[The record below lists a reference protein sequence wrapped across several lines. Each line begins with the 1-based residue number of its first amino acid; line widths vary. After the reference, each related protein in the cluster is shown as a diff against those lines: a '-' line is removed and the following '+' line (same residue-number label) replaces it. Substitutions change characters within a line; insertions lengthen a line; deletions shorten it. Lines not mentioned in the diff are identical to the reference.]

1 MGHHCG
7 SRHSDREVDGRASTV
22 ARDKESAKGVKPA
35 SKANKSAKAPERHA
49 VTGDPVLDQMIAGES
64 RADRHQ
70 AGGARRATAP
80 MVAQGQWVARD
91 DREDPIA
98 ILERSNEFRVPEL
111 VSIRF
116 GRMMASPFTYFRGA
130 PAVMAADLATTTS
143 SGIIVQACGDAHL
156 LNFGLFATPERNL
169 AFDVNDFDETHPAPW
184 EWDVK
189 RLCTSL
195 VIAAREDQC
204 TAEMTAEAARTAA
217 REYRAH
223 MLEFSQMGRLDVWY
237 ERIDIQRIA
246 EASQEFAT
254 AFEPMLKKAHRHTS
268 QGALPKLTEVVDG
281 RRKLIDEPP
290 LIVHGRDIEDPFVL
304 GAIRHYR
311 ESLEPERRVLFDHYQ
326 LVDIARKV
334 VGVGSVGARA
344 FVVLFVGR
352 DGADPLF
359 LQLKEAMP
367 SVLAPYVPGFT
378 FEHQGERVVHGQRL
392 MQAASDVFLGWT
404 DNADGQNR
412 HYYVRQL
419 RDMKLSA
426 DVGSMTPT
434 QLVEYGMVCGWTL
447 ARAHAKT
454 GDSPQIAGYLGDDDE
469 FDKAMVEFAVAYADQ
484 NEADYSA
491 FTRAVNTGRLF
502 AIPGI

>member
-1 MGHHCG
+1 M
-7 SRHSDREVDGRASTV
+7 A
-22 ARDKESAKGVKPA
+22 KEKRPAAKPQKPA
-35 SKANKSAKAPERHA
+35 KSAKPPKVAA
-49 VTGDPVLDQMIAGES
+49 TGDPILDGMIAGPT
-64 RADRHQ
+64 RAQRQ
-70 AGGARRATAP
+70 ALGRAL
-80 MVAQGQWVARD
+80 RD
-91 DREDPIA
+91 HVPLRDQAVWTPPADREDPIA
-98 ILERSNEFRVPEL
+98 ILERTNELRVPEL

-116 GRMMASPFTYFRGA
+116 GRMLASPFSFYRGA
-130 PAVMAADLATTTS
+130 PAVMAADLATTRS

-195 VIAAREDQC
+195 VIAARQDGCSE
-204 TAEMTAEAARTAA
+204 AMTAEAARAAA
-217 REYRAH
+217 RAYRTHIAA
-223 MLEFSQMGRLDVWY
+223 FSQMGRLDVWY
-237 ERIDIQRIA
+237 DRVDIDRIA
-246 EASQEFAT
+246 AASPRFSDAFA
-254 AFEPMLKKAHRHTS
+254 PILKKAERKTS

-281 RRKLIDEPP
+281 KRKIVDEPP
-290 LIVHGRDIEDPFVL
+290 LIVHGREATDPFVL

-311 ESLEPERRVLFDHYQ
+311 ESMDPERRVLFDHYQ

-334 VGVGSVGARA
+334 VGVGSVGLRA

-359 LQLKEAMP
+359 LQMKEATT
-367 SVLAPYVPGFT
+367 SVLAPYVPGFA
-378 FEHQGERVVHGQRL
+378 FDHQGERVVRGQRL
-392 MQAASDVFLGWT
+392 MQAASDLFLGWT

-419 RDMKLSA
+419 RDRKLSA
-426 DVGSMTPT
+426 DVGAMTAE

-454 GDSPQIAGYLGDDDE
+454 ADTPRIAGYLGDDDE
-469 FDKAMVEFAVAYADQ
+469 FDEAMVAFALAYADQ
-484 NEADYSA
+484 NDADYEL
-491 FTRAVNTGRLF
+491 FRRAVNTGRLF